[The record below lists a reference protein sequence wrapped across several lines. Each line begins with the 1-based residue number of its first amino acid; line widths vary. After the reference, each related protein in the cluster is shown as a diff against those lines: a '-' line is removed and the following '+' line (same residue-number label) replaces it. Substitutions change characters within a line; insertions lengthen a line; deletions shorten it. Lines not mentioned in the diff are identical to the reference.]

1 MSIITAS
8 LVKELREKTGV
19 GMMDCKKALA
29 QTNGDFDAAITYL
42 REKGLSA
49 AAKKSDRETKEGRVF
64 VVVSADSTM
73 GSIVE
78 IGCETDFV
86 ANNDDFAVFGNS
98 VAKAVLE
105 KKYADLSALDAG
117 GLSGK
122 SLTAATSEAI
132 LKLGENLGVRRV
144 GLLSGSALSS
154 YVHSNGKIGILV
166 AFTGTINPDLGK
178 DIAMQVA
185 AAAPICV
192 RPEEVPIE
200 ELEKE
205 KSIIRAQLLNEG
217 KPEAMVD
224 KISAGKIT
232 KYYKDVCLLEQ
243 TFVKDQEKTIQQIL
257 PAGVTVSQF
266 IRFSLV

>member
-1 MSIITAS
+1 MTTITAS

-19 GMMDCKKALA
+19 GMMDCKKALSE
-29 QTNGDFDAAITYL
+29 TNGDFEAAITYL

-64 VVVSADSTM
+64 VAVSADAKL

-86 ANNDDFAVFGNS
+86 ANNEAFAAFGNA
-98 VAKAVLE
+98 VAAEVLS
-105 KKYADLSALDAG
+105 KKHADLAALEASTVD
-117 GLSGK
+117 GK
-122 SLTAATSEAI
+122 PFATFSSEAV
-132 LKLGENLGVRRV
+132 LKLGENLGVRRIA
-144 GLLSGSALSS
+144 LLEGASLSS
-154 YVHSNGKIGILV
+154 YIHSNGKIGILV
-166 AFTGTINPDLGK
+166 AFTGAVAEELGR
-178 DIAMQVA
+178 DVAMQVA

-192 RPEEVPIE
+192 RPEEVPTE

-205 KSIIRAQLLNEG
+205 RSIVRAQLLNEG

-224 KISAGKIT
+224 KIVEGKIV

-243 TFVKDQEKTIQQIL
+243 VFVKDQEKTIKQIL
-257 PAGVTVSQF
+257 PANVTVSQF

>member
-1 MSIITAS
+1 MTTITAS

-19 GMMDCKKALA
+19 GMMDCKKALSE
-29 QTNGDFDAAITYL
+29 TNGDFEEAITYL

-64 VVVSADSTM
+64 VTISADAKI

-78 IGCETDFV
+78 VGCETDFV
-86 ANNDDFAVFGNS
+86 ANNEAFSAFGNAIAAE
-98 VAKAVLE
+98 VLAKR
-105 KKYADLSALDAG
+105 YSD
-117 GLSGK
+117 
-122 SLTAATSEAI
+122 LTALEAATIDEKPFATFSSEAV

-144 GLLSGSALSS
+144 ALLDGAALSS
-154 YVHSNGKIGILV
+154 YIHSNGKIGILV
-166 AFTGTINPDLGK
+166 AFTGAISEDLGK
-178 DIAMQVA
+178 DVAMQVA

-192 RPEEVPIE
+192 RSEEVPTG

-205 KSIIRAQLLNEG
+205 KSIVRAQLLNEG

-224 KISAGKIT
+224 KIVEGKIL

-243 TFVKDQEKTIQQIL
+243 TFVKDQEKTVKQIL
-257 PAGVTVSQF
+257 PANVTVSQF

>member
-1 MSIITAS
+1 MITITAS

-19 GMMDCKKALA
+19 GMMDCKKALLE
-29 QTNGDFDAAITYL
+29 TNGDFEAAITYL

-64 VVVSADSTM
+64 VEVSTDGRL

-78 IGCETDFV
+78 VGCETDFV
-86 ANNDDFAVFGNS
+86 ANNEAFVAFGNTVS
-98 VAKAVLE
+98 AEVLAKG
-105 KKYADLSALDAG
+105 YADMASLEAASIE
-117 GLSGK
+117 GK
-122 SLTAATSEAI
+122 PFATFSSEAV

-144 GLLSGSALSS
+144 SLLEGSVLSS
-154 YVHSNGKIGILV
+154 YIHSNGKIGILV
-166 AFTGTINPDLGK
+166 AFTGAIDPELGR
-178 DIAMQVA
+178 DVAMQIA
-185 AAAPICV
+185 ATAPTCV
-192 RPEEVPIE
+192 RSEEVLSE
-200 ELEKE
+200 DLDKE

-224 KISAGKIT
+224 KIVEGKIS

-243 TFVKDQEKTIQQIL
+243 TFVKDQEKTVKQIL
-257 PAGVTVSQF
+257 PANVTVSQF